1 MCGIWLA
8 CALALFAL
16 PFQLIERPITWAGG
30 AGMAAFVC
38 AFALGTLLVP
48 RRLRRSAVS
57 QAPQVDSRWAR
68 WLLGAAALAAGACL
82 LIDASGNDV
91 FDLVVAYELRTEAA
105 SALLE
110 GEASASS
117 VWFQIGFLLYPACY
131 VFIAAHVL
139 YAPRVRLLAVALIG
153 LLPILLATL
162 VMGGRTPLLYALLVT
177 VLAWRE
183 RRKIAH
189 PSDRERMRRNGGS
202 PARRVTLAAGTVL
215 ALTALFGYFAA
226 VFIVRAE
233 VVGGTSQMFLL
244 AEDLW
249 GVGFRGALYPLLT
262 ALLGD
267 TGTYMVFVFVWYA
280 VQGLVMGNHLLGQYD
295 GPLLWGIYGVDI
307 VAAVV
312 RRAAPEHVTQGFDAL
327 LTLGTYG
334 FLPSAWG
341 SLYVDFGFAGLGLAL
356 LWGVFAGFAWTRI
369 VRQQRQD
376 WLLVGPFVSLGI
388 LFSLINTPFGFTN
401 GFITHLWL
409 LGAFLM
415 LRRRQKAASSISVP
429 TALQGTAAQ

>member
-1 MCGIWLA
+1 MSGVWLA

-16 PFQLIERPITWAGG
+16 PYQLIERPITWAGG
-30 AGMAAFVC
+30 AGLAAFVC

-68 WLLGAAALAAGACL
+68 WLLGAASLAAGVCL

-139 YAPRVRLLAVALIG
+139 YAPRLRLWAVALIG
-153 LLPILLATL
+153 LLPIVLATL

-189 PSDRERMRRNGGS
+189 PRDRARVRRDEN
-202 PARRVTLAAGTVL
+202 PARRIMLAAGMLV
-215 ALTALFGYFAA
+215 ALIALFGYFAA

-249 GVGFRGALYPLLT
+249 GVGFRGALYPLLN

-312 RRAAPEHVTQGFDAL
+312 RRTAPEHVTQGFDAL

-341 SLYVDFGFAGLGLAL
+341 SLYADFGFAGLGLAL
-356 LWGVFAGFAWTRI
+356 LWGAFAGLAWTRI

-388 LFSLINTPFGFTN
+388 LFSLINTPLGFTN

-415 LRRRQKAASSISVP
+415 LRRRQKLADRSSVP
-429 TALQGTAAQ
+429 TALHRIAAQ